1 MSSFDSSKEDDYG
14 HYIDVTKSTQA
25 GDIGYVLLN
34 NGQKVGGD
42 SDRKITL
49 IDPNM
54 NEVWVDNSFNT
65 YTYQPLAPQILFV
78 SIINVLTI
86 TMMVGVFGFGVTSQV
101 LIKNGQ
107 TMPLTLL
114 MKGNMVAT

>member
-1 MSSFDSSKEDDYG
+1 MIIR

-65 YTYQPLAPQILFV
+65 YTYQPLAAANTIR
-78 SIINVLTI
+78 INYKRADNNYDGWGLWVW
-86 TMMVGVFGFGVTSQV
+86 GD
-101 LIKNGQ
+101 
-107 TMPLTLL
+107 
-114 MKGNMVAT
+114 VASAHQKCTKRCP